1 MRIAFQMDENINF
14 KTDTTFLLI
23 KEANNRNHEVL
34 IYTPVN
40 LALKLNQPIALAQ
53 RVIINDSG
61 FKFKESIEV
70 NLNEV
75 DIIFV
80 RQNPPFDMR
89 YITTTYILEKTNAL
103 VINNPTE
110 IRNCPEKLIT
120 LLFPELIPPTLITEN
135 ISMIKDF
142 FFNYKDMILKPLYS
156 YGGNDVVRI
165 QNEGIIQVIAELMIA
180 KHNCPIIAQ
189 LFSKNI
195 EKDKRILL
203 LDGEPI
209 GIMKRV
215 PQNNEEIRTN
225 IRLGASFESIKMSEK
240 DYEICDKIGPEL
252 KKRGLT
258 FVGIDI
264 LGDFLLEINTTSPTG
279 VIQVNE
285 LYGIQLEKNLWCAFE
300 EKVYQHNKVKC

>member
-40 LALKLNQPIALAQ
+40 LALKLNKPIALAQ